1 MIDLVSC
8 MMSDDEDEDMM
19 LVQRRVCPCG
29 EHGPGPTDPSS
40 STEPT
45 EPTIE
50 PETEIECPKEQIKIE
65 KESAL

>member
-29 EHGPGPTDPSS
+29 EH
-40 STEPT
+40 EPT
-45 EPTIE
+45 EPTPE

>member
-1 MIDLVSC
+1 

-29 EHGPGPTDPSS
+29 EH
-40 STEPT
+40 EPT
-45 EPTIE
+45 EPTPE